1 MSTPGT
7 FRIGDG
13 APVPFATA
21 ADLWVRAARDVL
33 HETAGRYHA
42 AIDEGELAKQV
53 QTRSGVRTRVP
64 ASMWLERVLALLA
77 HECHQR
83 GEPLLTSL
91 CTRTDGLALGV
102 YAMTARPDGSAL
114 VGDVEQHA
122 AEQRLECY
130 VRHGASLPSDGGT
143 PDVHRGA
150 GRKSST
156 RAPKPRAGATAVAP
170 KPRRTE
176 EPVRTGRLCPTC
188 FTEMSLTGTCGVC
201 D

>member
-1 MSTPGT
+1 MSTSGT

-21 ADLWVRAARDVL
+21 AELWVRAARDVL
-33 HETAGRYHA
+33 RETAGRYHA

-53 QTRSGVRTRVP
+53 QARSGVRTRTP
-64 ASMWLERVLALLA
+64 ASMWLERILALLA

-102 YAMTARPDGSAL
+102 YAVTARPDGSPL

-130 VRHGASLPSDGGT
+130 VRHGASLPSDGGV

-150 GRKSST
+150 GVKSSA
-156 RAPKPRAGATAVAP
+156 RAARSKAAATVAT
-170 KPRRTE
+170 PRRIE
-176 EPVRTGRLCPTC
+176 EARTGTVCPRC
-188 FTEMSLTGTCGVC
+188 FTEMSLTGSCGVC